1 MDFEKKQRKTL
12 MIKKYISFLILAIP
26 LFAYNQNNEKTFHH
40 YTDTLI
46 IIGEKLIDKNKFFI
60 NREEL
65 LENDSLKINQKG
77 LKIISFEMK
86 ALALGNSISLTS
98 KSNILTLSMKEK
110 IIKGK
115 IKYKFF
121 YLKNIIL
128 QNKNGEQLN
137 PSTKDI
143 KVIFNN

>member
-1 MDFEKKQRKTL
+1 M
-12 MIKKYISFLILAIP
+12 P
-26 LFAYNQNNEKTFHH
+26 LFAYNQDNEKTFNH
-40 YTDTLI
+40 YKDTLI
-46 IIGEKLIDKNKFFI
+46 IIGEKPIDKHKFFV

-98 KSNILTLSMKEK
+98 KSNVLTPSMKQE

-115 IKYKFF
+115 VKYKFF

-128 QNKNGEQLN
+128 QNKNGEQLS

-143 KVIFNN
+143 KIIFKN